1 MNQTSIA
8 KNPPFFLDT
17 FARYLPWLLPLL
29 LLFSRAVADITV
41 LAVGLAFLFNSY
53 QYHDWAWTKQTWF
66 KLNLV
71 FWLYLLC
78 INAPLSIDSADS
90 FMHAIFYLRWPLFA
104 AALAYWLL
112 QDKKFQ
118 QHFLITLMLVC
129 AFVLLDTSLQYIT
142 GTDLFG
148 HTKPSPTRL
157 TGPYSRPIPGIMML
171 RVLFIMLL
179 ITVMIPSF
187 ATATRRIFFTLS
199 LLCIGLLF
207 MFITGERMALI
218 LFLAGSVVVLIGLVL
233 DQKMHKAKVLL
244 GFAFI
249 LGLFALAISF
259 NPEMAERSVFS
270 IINKLSQFVD
280 SDYGLVFRAAIAAW
294 QENPI
299 VGSGFHTYQLACEQ
313 LGLLPQWGIPCSH
326 PHNLY
331 LQIGAETGL
340 IGLIIFFSMVASIY
354 FTALAQPIQSKKW
367 FITCLSFTILSV
379 SFWPLIGGIS
389 ILNNGVAALVWLG
402 VGWSLA
408 ISITTK
414 SKTIIS
420 NSWPP
425 RKISSI

>member
-1 MNQTSIA
+1 MMQTTIFNLSS
-8 KNPPFFLDT
+8 FM
-17 FARYLPWLLPLL
+17 RYLPWILPLL
-29 LLFSRAVADITV
+29 LLFSRAAADITV
-41 LAVGLAFLFNSY
+41 LSISVAFLFKSY
-53 QYHDWAWTKQTWF
+53 QSKDWAWTKQTWF
-66 KLNLV
+66 KLNLL

-78 INAPLSIDSADS
+78 INAPLSIDAADS

-118 QHFLITLMLVC
+118 QHFLIALMFVC

-171 RVLFIMLL
+171 RVLFIVLL
-179 ITVMIPSF
+179 ITVIIPSF
-187 ATATRRIFFTLS
+187 ATATRRIFLTLS
-199 LLCIGLLF
+199 VLCTGLLF

-218 LFLAGSVVVLIGLVL
+218 LFLAGSIVVLIGLVL
-233 DQKMHKAKVLL
+233 DQRMHKAKVLL
-244 GFAFI
+244 GFTFI
-249 LGLFALAISF
+249 LGLFALVISF
-259 NPEMAERSVFS
+259 NPEMAERSVYS
-270 IINKLSQFVD
+270 IVSKLTLFMD

-294 QENPI
+294 HENPI
-299 VGSGFHTYQLACEQ
+299 FGSGFHTYQPACEQ
-313 LGLLPQWGIPCSH
+313 LGLLLQWGIPCSH

-331 LQIGAETGL
+331 LQIGAETGV
-340 IGLIIFFSMVASIY
+340 IGLVLFFSMVVSIY
-354 FTALAQPIQSKKW
+354 FTALSQLIKTKQW

-402 VGWSLA
+402 VGWALA
-408 ISITTK
+408 SSTTTIL
-414 SKTIIS
+414 KTIIS
-420 NSWPP
+420 NSQPS
-425 RKISSI
+425 R

>member
-1 MNQTSIA
+1 MKLTTIPIFS
-8 KNPPFFLDT
+8 FFI
-17 FARYLPWLLPLL
+17 RYLPWVLPLL
-29 LLFSRAVADITV
+29 LLFSRAAADITV
-41 LAVGLAFLFNSY
+41 LCIGVAFLFKSY
-53 QYHDWAWTKQTWF
+53 QSKDWAWTKQTWF
-66 KLNLV
+66 KLNLL

-112 QDKKFQ
+112 NNQKFQ
-118 QHFLITLMLVC
+118 QHFLIALMVVC
-129 AFVLLDTSLQYIT
+129 AFILLDTSLQYIT

-148 HTKPSPTRL
+148 HTKPIPTRL

-171 RVLFIMLL
+171 RVLFIVLS
-179 ITVMIPSF
+179 ITVFIPSF
-187 ATATRRIFFTLS
+187 ATAMRRIALTLS

-218 LFLAGSVVVLIGLVL
+218 LFFAGSVVVLVGLVL
-233 DQKMHKAKVLL
+233 DQKMHQAKVLL
-244 GFAFI
+244 GFTFI
-249 LGLFALAISF
+249 LGLFVLAISL
-259 NPEMAERSVFS
+259 NPEMAERSVYS
-270 IINKLSQFVD
+270 IVSKLTQFID

-294 QENPI
+294 QKNPMF
-299 VGSGFHTYQLACEQ
+299 GSGFHTYQLACEQ

-340 IGLIIFFSMVASIY
+340 IGLALFFGMVVSIY
-354 FTALAQPIQSKKW
+354 FSALCQPIKTKQW
-367 FITCLSFTILSV
+367 FITCLIFTILSV

-402 VGWSLA
+402 VGWALSLSTTN
-408 ISITTK
+408 ISKPSYPIQ
-414 SKTIIS
+414 IS
-420 NSWPP
+420 S
-425 RKISSI
+425 KISSI

>member
-1 MNQTSIA
+1 MNQTSVA
-8 KNPPFFLDT
+8 KNPYLFIDK

-29 LLFSRAVADITV
+29 LLFSRALADITV
-41 LAVGLAFLFNSY
+41 LSVGLAFLLNSY
-53 QYHDWAWTKQTWF
+53 QQNDWAWTKQTWF

-78 INAPLSIDSADS
+78 INAPLSIASADS

-112 QDKKFQ
+112 NNQKFQ
-118 QHFLITLMLVC
+118 QHFVIALMVVC
-129 AFVLLDTSLQYIT
+129 VFVLLDTSLQYAT
-142 GTDLFG
+142 GADLFG

-171 RVLFIMLL
+171 RVLFIVLS

-187 ATATRRIFFTLS
+187 ATATRRIALTLS

-218 LFLAGSVVVLIGLVL
+218 LYFAGSVVVLVGLVL

-244 GFAFI
+244 GFTFI
-249 LGLFALAISF
+249 LGLFALAISL
-259 NPEMAERSVFS
+259 NPEMAERSVYS
-270 IINKLSQFVD
+270 IVSKLTQLMD

-294 QENPI
+294 QENPMF
-299 VGSGFHTYQLACEQ
+299 GSGFHTYQLACEQ

-331 LQIGAETGL
+331 LEIGAETG
-340 IGLIIFFSMVASIY
+340 IAGLLLFTMMVIKLY
-354 FTALAQPIQSKKW
+354 FTALSSLIKTKQW
-367 FITCLSFTILSV
+367 FICSLSFTILSV
-379 SFWPLIGGIS
+379 CFWPFIGGIS

-402 VGWSLA
+402 VGWVLS
-408 ISITTK
+408 
-414 SKTIIS
+414 
-420 NSWPP
+420 
-425 RKISSI
+425 ISSSTIAKTPSSSNISLI